1 MFFNKITKFSQ
12 FLKSFIFFLN
22 ILKGLKLAD
31 FSNFRTLKNYKSRFS
46 LILLSVN
53 EKIEIF

>member
-22 ILKGLKLAD
+22 MLKGLKLAD